1 MNVFELLGV
10 IAINNKGANKS
21 IDETGKKA
29 RGLHSKMSQAFA
41 SIGKGALAL
50 GKTVGIGM
58 TAVKAAGKA
67 ATAYLMKTSLDAYAE
82 FEQLAGGVKKLFGDD
97 VAKTV
102 MENASTAFKTAGM
115 SANEYL
121 ATTTRFSASLIQGLG
136 GDTAAAAEMTDMAIR
151 DISDNA
157 NTFGMDISRIQDAY
171 TNFAKGQFQL
181 LDNLSLGYGG
191 TQAEM
196 ARLINDSGVM
206 GENFIATAENVNSIS
221 FAKII
226 EAIHVIQGEME
237 ITGTTANEASDTI
250 AGSFSMWKASW
261 SNLMT
266 GLGDDENIDP
276 LVDSFFDAGNTVLK
290 NLGRVLP
297 KIGKNLKAAMVS
309 AGEHIKVAWAQNIWP
324 AIQGFF
330 KTKFGIELPDW
341 EAVVTSITTL
351 WENIK
356 NGITGF
362 FSTTFTV
369 GTEDDTGE
377 AIGQK
382 IRDWWDSA
390 LGFIGNIFHAIF
402 SVNPEDEDGKS
413 VADRIVEWW
422 GKALAFIGDIFCGFF
437 RIDTEDTD
445 GQTVADRIVEWWN
458 AVMDFVGDIFNVVFE
473 VRLPNG
479 KTLGQTIQDWWDGVT
494 ETVDLTMGITPAINI
509 GQAVTQATG
518 NETLGALAE
527 QNAITFTQNP
537 DNNFNAVG
545 IWEGIKSLFTPKKPD
560 STNASGLRYVPRDGH
575 IAKLHM
581 GEMVLPRHEA
591 DAHRSGRDRG
601 TDISRLETAVNSLI
615 ALVRQLVAN
624 TANGQTVVLDTG
636 VLVGQ
641 MAPRMDAQLGTMTA
655 RKGRRG

>member
-1 MNVFELLGV
+1 MNIFELLGV

-21 IDETGKKA
+21 IDETGRKA
-29 RGLHSKMSQAFA
+29 HGLHSKMSQAFA
-41 SIGKGALAL
+41 SISKGAVAC
-50 GKTVGIGM
+50 GKFVAKGM
-58 TAVKAAGKA
+58 TVIGAAGAA
-67 ATAYLMKTSLDAYAE
+67 ATAALLKSSIGAYAE
-82 FEQLAGGVKKLFGDD
+82 FEQLEGGVKKLFGDD
-97 VAKTV
+97 AAKTV
-102 MENASTAFKTAGM
+102 MENASKAFKTAGL
-115 SANEYL
+115 SANEYMQ
-121 ATTTRFSASLIQGLG
+121 TVTSFSASLINSLG
-136 GDTAAAAEMTDMAIR
+136 NDTAAAAELSDIAIQDM
-151 DISDNA
+151 SDNA
-157 NTFGMDISRIQDAY
+157 NTFGTDITMIQNAY
-171 TNFAKGQFQL
+171 QGFAKQNYTM
-181 LDNLSLGYGG
+181 LDNLKLGYGG

-206 GENFIATAENVNSIS
+206 GENFIATAENVNSVS

-226 EAIHVIQGEME
+226 EAIHVVQSNMNIA
-237 ITGTTANEASDTI
+237 GTTANEASDTI
-250 AGSFSMWKASW
+250 EGSFNMWKASW
-261 SNLMT
+261 QNLMT
-266 GLGDDENIDP
+266 GMGDDENIDP
-276 LVDSFFDAGNTVLK
+276 LVDSFFDAGNTVLQ
-290 NLGRVLP
+290 NLAKILP
-297 KIGKNLKAAMVS
+297 RIGANLKAALVS
-309 AGEHIKVAWAQNIWP
+309 AGEHIKVAWEQNIWP

-341 EAVVTSITTL
+341 ETVATSISTL

-356 NGITGF
+356 SGIAGF

-445 GQTVADRIVEWWN
+445 GKTVGERITEWWN
-458 AVMDFVGDIFNVVFE
+458 AVMEFVGDIFNVVFE

-494 ETVDLTMGITPAINI
+494 ETVDLTMGITPAINV

-518 NETLGALAE
+518 NPNLGMHAE

-537 DNNFNAVG
+537 DSNYNAVG
-545 IWEGIKSLFTPKKPD
+545 IWEGIKSLFGGFAT
-560 STNASGLRYVPRDGH
+560 GLDYVPYNDFPAR
-575 IAKLHM
+575 LHV
-581 GEMVLPRHEA
+581 GEAVLTRE
-591 DAHRSGRDRG
+591 DASAWRRG
-601 TDISRLETAVNSLI
+601 KSEEVTVLANRLESAMNRLESIMQQV
-615 ALVRQLVAN
+615 AAN
-624 TANGQTVVLDTG
+624 TAAGHTIALDSG

-641 MAPRMDAQLGTMTA
+641 IAPKMDAQLGTMTA